1 MANTEHV
8 SVLLEETI
16 AHLDVK
22 PDGLYIDGTLGGGG
36 HSEAVLKRLESG
48 RLLGIDRDPDALDRT
63 REKLAGYGE
72 KFLARKGGFADMR
85 MCAAEEG
92 MVEVDGIMLDLGVS
106 SDQLNQAQRGFSFMQ
121 DGPLDMRM
129 DLDQDVS
136 AESWI
141 NSAPVDEMIRVF
153 KWYGEEPQAARVAK
167 GIVVAR
173 EKERLVRTSDLA
185 ELVSDLKGGR
195 RGRKHP
201 ATQVFQA
208 VRIAVNDEMGQLERG
223 LDEGLALLK
232 PGGRMAVITFHSLED
247 RMVKRFFA
255 SHEGKMISLQQGG
268 ERWEGLEPRMR
279 RVVRKAVNPSEEEVT
294 RNPRARSA
302 KLRVA
307 EKI

>member
-1 MANTEHV
+1 MVSTEHV

-16 AHLDVK
+16 AHLNVN
-22 PDGLYIDGTLGGGG
+22 PDGVYIDGTLGGGG
-36 HSEAVLKRLESG
+36 HAEEVLKRLESG

-63 REKLAGYGE
+63 RAKLAGYGE
-72 KFLARKGGFADMR
+72 RFLTRRGGFADMR

-92 MVEVDGIMLDLGVS
+92 MVEVDGILLDLGVS

-129 DLDQDVS
+129 DSDQEVS

-141 NSAPVDEMIRVF
+141 NSASVEEMIQAF
-153 KWYGEEPQAARVAK
+153 KRYGEEPQAVRIAK
-167 GIVVAR
+167 GIAVAR
-173 EKERLVRTSDLA
+173 EKTRLVRTSDLA

-195 RGRKHP
+195 KGKRHP
-201 ATQVFQA
+201 ATQIFQA
-208 VRIAVNDEMGQLERG
+208 VRMAVNDEMGQLEQG

-247 RMVKRFFA
+247 RMVKRFFRN
-255 SHEGKMISLQQGG
+255 HEGKMISLQQGG

-279 RVVRKAVNPSEEEVT
+279 RVVRKAVNPSEEEIA